1 MLNQQETDISVFDAR
16 ISDAIKASIPDFDYL
31 ESSEVSSK
39 DFRKVYS
46 TLIIKNGES
55 ECRKLI
61 QVFINYCIESNRVDK
76 EKLFQPIIK
85 VPRLPAPINRSNHDD
100 VRKLKLFDSQFL
112 NELEDLKSISDNKL
126 ISMILYSA
134 IRYGLLLDNSLIK
147 SLSKALSD
155 KPYVYKDKIWF
166 QLNIEETSRNKES
179 THIWQPDSFTL
190 LLLHTWYKKKRHVSH
205 QFWYKL
211 LRNTLNENGLLA
223 KSHHLFLAN
232 MKNYLKMAY
241 PSFVIEAKS
250 KLKNNRSLDF
260 ESFLH
265 QQTGAAPRLAAQ
277 GYPETNDRKQ
287 KVLLEANTLKR
298 QVLNT
303 IHTHA
308 CENEELS
315 IKVKSVIENS
325 TAPMPA
331 KSVASCFTHYLT
343 NKNSLGNRYKL
354 NWLKRILNQL
364 TESFVSAFGDQ
375 DPARLSDEHLQ
386 SGYQSIIDAC
396 AGAQVENMCKFLKA
410 YQYYLHA
417 AHGRGFNTKL
427 LPTVITQHPNA
438 HGQIISESQYQLM
451 QQWVDRELTSAS
463 ETKKPIFISMKTC
476 LILGYRLGLRRS
488 EIMGLRTQDIHIAG
502 RSELIICGY
511 QIDENTR
518 YELKSKNSNRKIRLH
533 HQMPDAEFEFILN
546 YVKERSQGK
555 DSFHL
560 INWDNSNLIKNR
572 TDRIFR
578 KITKIMRWVTGRQDA
593 RFHELR
599 HSRATLKIWH
609 CYIAAYDLNPLFNKH
624 ASCDDLNRIKKHLE
638 YNFSAEWQNNRH
650 KILHYLSAEM
660 GHASPATTLANY
672 IHSIDWIA
680 DELREKQLPLIG
692 TKTLSQLIGLTRRQI
707 QFIAK
712 KENLITHNQKA
723 GHSPAI
729 LRNNLLKQLDK
740 IASQPELRHWHVKG
754 LTDLPEDKSE
764 LQDTYLP
771 ELQVYHAVK
780 THLFE
785 GKNIEDI
792 QRSYLD
798 IAEQIQ
804 PAIER
809 AQQKNLFPRYIHQV
823 LKQRNTKKSYYLL
836 ESIISAYR
844 NMYDKENGKDQTRQ
858 QDRAI
863 VRALAKQVTD
873 PEFHMNTASSGY
885 NLHQKRDLQKF
896 IRAIRLLNQYRTA
909 GVPIQLEL
917 TLYSSN
923 PLDTAARNS
932 DWARWSKAILVPQ
945 NTVFKNDIISAIDTN
960 YPGRFQAIERVRV
973 KICDNSQD
981 SEIKTSQPHPSY
993 LYNPGFD
1000 TAMRVIVMLDDSY
1013 FKNRP

>member
-1 MLNQQETDISVFDAR
+1 MLNHQETDISVFDAR
-16 ISDAIKASIPDFDYL
+16 ISDAVKASIPDFDYL
-31 ESSEVSSK
+31 ESNEVSRN
-39 DFRKVYS
+39 DFRKIYS
-46 TLIIKNGES
+46 TLIIKYGES

-85 VPRLPAPINRSNHDD
+85 LPRLPAPINRSNHDD
-100 VRKLKLFDSQFL
+100 IRKLKLFDSQFL
-112 NELEDLKSISDNKL
+112 SEVEDLQSISDNKL
-126 ISMILYSA
+126 ISIILYSA
-134 IRYGLLLDNSLIK
+134 IRFGLLLDNDLIK
-147 SLSKALSD
+147 SFFKALFD
-155 KPYVYKDKIWF
+155 KPNAYKHKIWF
-166 QLNIEETSRNKES
+166 HLKIEETSRNKKS

-190 LLLHTWYKKKRHVSH
+190 LLLNIWYKKKRSVSPL
-205 QFWYKL
+205 FWYKL
-211 LRNTLNENGLLA
+211 LRDTLNENSLLA
-223 KSHHLFLAN
+223 KSHHQFLDN
-232 MKNYLKMAY
+232 IKNYLKMVY
-241 PSFVIEAKS
+241 PSFIIEAKS
-250 KLKNNRSLDF
+250 KLKNNRSLEL

-265 QQTGAAPRLAAQ
+265 QQTSAAPRLAAQ
-277 GYPETNDRKQ
+277 DYPETSDRKQ
-287 KVLLEANTLKR
+287 KVLLEEDILKC
-298 QVLNT
+298 QVLNVVYK
-303 IHTHA
+303 HA
-308 CENEELS
+308 ANNEELS
-315 IKVKSVIENS
+315 IKIKSVIQNS

-331 KSVASCFTHYLT
+331 KSVASCFAHYLT
-343 NKNSLGNRYKL
+343 NKNNLNNSYKIT
-354 NWLKRILNQL
+354 WLKRVLNQL
-364 TESFVSAFGDQ
+364 TEKFVFAFNDQ
-375 DPARLSDEHLQ
+375 DPCLLNDEQLRL
-386 SGYQSIIDAC
+386 GYQSIIDSC
-396 AGAQVENMCKFLKA
+396 ADEQVENMHKFLKA
-410 YQYYLHA
+410 YHYFLHA

-438 HGQIISESQYQLM
+438 HGQIISENQYQLM

-463 ETKKPIFISMKTC
+463 ETEKPILISMKIC

-488 EIMGLRTQDIHIAG
+488 EIMRLRTQDFHIAG

-546 YVKERSQGK
+546 YVKERSQDK
-555 DSFHL
+555 DNFHL

-572 TDRIFR
+572 TDKIFIR
-578 KITKIMRWVTGRQDA
+578 ITKIMRWVTGRQDA

-599 HSRATLKIWH
+599 HSRATLKMWH
-609 CYIAAYDLNPLFNKH
+609 CYIAAYDLNPQFNKH
-624 ASCDDLNRIKKHLE
+624 ASSDDLTRIKKHLE
-638 YNFSAEWQNNRH
+638 HNFSTDWKRNRH
-650 KILHYLSAEM
+650 KILHYLSAEQ

-680 DELREKQLPLIG
+680 DELREKQLPLIA
-692 TKTLSQLIGLTRRQI
+692 TKTLSQIIGLTRRQI

-712 KENLITHNQKA
+712 KASLTTHNQKA

-729 LRNNLLKQLDK
+729 LRNNLLKQLNRVS
-740 IASQPELRHWHVKG
+740 AQPNLRHWHAKD
-754 LTDLPEDKSE
+754 LSDLPSDKSE
-764 LQDTYLP
+764 LQNSYLA

-780 THLFE
+780 THFFL
-785 GKNIEDI
+785 GKSIEDI
-792 QRSYLD
+792 QRSYPD
-798 IAEQIQ
+798 IADQIQ

-809 AQQKNLFPRYIHQV
+809 AKKNNLFPRYIHQM

-858 QDRAI
+858 QDRTI
-863 VRALAKQVTD
+863 VKALAKQVTD

-896 IRAIRLLNQYRTA
+896 IRAIRLLNQYRTT
-909 GVPIQLEL
+909 GVPIRLEL

-923 PLDTAARNS
+923 PLNTAARNS

-945 NTVFKNDIISAIDTN
+945 NTVFKNDIISPIDTN

-973 KICDNSQD
+973 RICGISQVR
-981 SEIKTSQPHPSY
+981 EPKASQSQPSY

-1000 TAMRVIVMLDDSY
+1000 MAMRVIVMLDD
-1013 FKNRP
+1013 